1 MAQYGTIVVVD
12 DNPAILTAL
21 RICLD
26 STFEQVITLAS
37 PDSLPA
43 TLQQEKASIVLMDM
57 NFTLGMNTGQKGLTW
72 LRTLR
77 HLHPQLPVVLIT
89 AYADVQ
95 LAVKCLKAGASDF
108 VTKPWDNDELLR
120 TLKDA
125 VDKGQE
131 IQSLDELERNHVKRV
146 VDHCHGN
153 ISRAAEL
160 LGITRQTLYAKLHR
174 PLAASSHS
182 SGNGCRRHP
191 SRCRLPSHCPSDCF
205 WECRQCCSSSGSSGI
220 GTTSRRLPPKPG

>member
-26 STFEQVITLAS
+26 STFERVITLAS

-57 NFTLGMNTGQKGLTW
+57 NFTLGMNTGHEGLTW

-77 HLHPQLPVVLIT
+77 HLHPQLPGVLIS

-95 LAVKCLKAGASDF
+95 RAVKCLKAGASDF

-125 VDKGQE
+125 VDLVHVTFCCLNQGNTVLRVLN
-131 IQSLDELERNHVKRV
+131 SLIDTTNL
-146 VDHCHGN
+146 
-153 ISRAAEL
+153 ISHL
-160 LGITRQTLYAKLHR
+160 LTDGKTCCIV
-174 PLAASSHS
+174 
-182 SGNGCRRHP
+182 
-191 SRCRLPSHCPSDCF
+191 
-205 WECRQCCSSSGSSGI
+205 CCSVNLVYGRQLLS
-220 GTTSRRLPPKPG
+220 

>member
-1 MAQYGTIVVVD
+1 MVVD

-26 STFEQVITLAS
+26 STFERVITLAS

-57 NFTLGMNTGQKGLTW
+57 NFTLGMNTGQEGLTW

-120 TLKDA
+120 TQKDA

-174 PLAASSHS
+174 P
-182 SGNGCRRHP
+182 
-191 SRCRLPSHCPSDCF
+191 
-205 WECRQCCSSSGSSGI
+205 
-220 GTTSRRLPPKPG
+220 

>member
-1 MAQYGTIVVVD
+1 MAQYGTIVIVD

-26 STFEQVITLAS
+26 GTFERVITLAS

-57 NFTLGMNTGQKGLTW
+57 NFTLGMNTGQEGLTW

-174 PLAASSHS
+174 P
-182 SGNGCRRHP
+182 
-191 SRCRLPSHCPSDCF
+191 
-205 WECRQCCSSSGSSGI
+205 
-220 GTTSRRLPPKPG
+220 

>member
-1 MAQYGTIVVVD
+1 MAQYRTIVVVD

-26 STFEQVITLAS
+26 STFERVITLAS

-43 TLQQEKASIVLMDM
+43 TLQQEKVSIVLMDM
-57 NFTLGMNTGQKGLTW
+57 NFTLGMNTGQEGLTW

-95 LAVKCLKAGASDF
+95 LAVKGLKAGASDF

-174 PLAASSHS
+174 P
-182 SGNGCRRHP
+182 
-191 SRCRLPSHCPSDCF
+191 
-205 WECRQCCSSSGSSGI
+205 
-220 GTTSRRLPPKPG
+220 

>member
-26 STFEQVITLAS
+26 STFERVITLAS

-57 NFTLGMNTGQKGLTW
+57 NFTLGMNTGQEGLTW

-108 VTKPWDNDELLR
+108 VTKPWNNDELLR

-174 PLAASSHS
+174 P
-182 SGNGCRRHP
+182 
-191 SRCRLPSHCPSDCF
+191 
-205 WECRQCCSSSGSSGI
+205 
-220 GTTSRRLPPKPG
+220 

>member
-1 MAQYGTIVVVD
+1 MVVD

-26 STFEQVITLAS
+26 STFERVITLAS

-43 TLQQEKASIVLMDM
+43 TLQQEKVSIVLMDM
-57 NFTLGMNTGQKGLTW
+57 NFTLGMNTGQEGLTW

-131 IQSLDELERNHVKRV
+131 IQSLEELERNHVKRV

-174 PLAASSHS
+174 P
-182 SGNGCRRHP
+182 
-191 SRCRLPSHCPSDCF
+191 
-205 WECRQCCSSSGSSGI
+205 
-220 GTTSRRLPPKPG
+220 

>member
-26 STFEQVITLAS
+26 STFERVITLAS

-57 NFTLGMNTGQKGLTW
+57 NFTLGMNTGQEGLTW

-95 LAVKCLKAGASDF
+95 LAVKCLKAGAADF

-174 PLAASSHS
+174 P
-182 SGNGCRRHP
+182 
-191 SRCRLPSHCPSDCF
+191 
-205 WECRQCCSSSGSSGI
+205 
-220 GTTSRRLPPKPG
+220 

>member
-1 MAQYGTIVVVD
+1 MVQYGTIVVVD

-26 STFEQVITLAS
+26 STFERVITLAS

-57 NFTLGMNTGQKGLTW
+57 NFTLGMNTGQEGLTW

-174 PLAASSHS
+174 P
-182 SGNGCRRHP
+182 
-191 SRCRLPSHCPSDCF
+191 
-205 WECRQCCSSSGSSGI
+205 
-220 GTTSRRLPPKPG
+220 

>member
-26 STFEQVITLAS
+26 STFERVITLAS

-57 NFTLGMNTGQKGLTW
+57 NFTLGMNSGQEGLTW

-160 LGITRQTLYAKLHR
+160 LGITRQTHYAKLHR
-174 PLAASSHS
+174 P
-182 SGNGCRRHP
+182 
-191 SRCRLPSHCPSDCF
+191 
-205 WECRQCCSSSGSSGI
+205 
-220 GTTSRRLPPKPG
+220 

>member
-26 STFEQVITLAS
+26 STFERVITLAS

-43 TLQQEKASIVLMDM
+43 TLQQEKVSIVLMDM
-57 NFTLGMNTGQKGLTW
+57 NFTLGMNTGQEGLTW

-160 LGITRQTLYAKLHR
+160 LGITR
-174 PLAASSHS
+174 
-182 SGNGCRRHP
+182 
-191 SRCRLPSHCPSDCF
+191 
-205 WECRQCCSSSGSSGI
+205 
-220 GTTSRRLPPKPG
+220 

>member
-26 STFEQVITLAS
+26 STFERVITLAS

-57 NFTLGMNTGQKGLTW
+57 NFTLGMNTGQEGLTW

-153 ISRAAEL
+153 ISWAAEL

-174 PLAASSHS
+174 P
-182 SGNGCRRHP
+182 
-191 SRCRLPSHCPSDCF
+191 
-205 WECRQCCSSSGSSGI
+205 
-220 GTTSRRLPPKPG
+220 

>member
-1 MAQYGTIVVVD
+1 MD

-26 STFEQVITLAS
+26 STFERVITLAS
-37 PDSLPA
+37 PDNLPA

-57 NFTLGMNTGQKGLTW
+57 NFTLGMNTGQEGLTW

-174 PLAASSHS
+174 P
-182 SGNGCRRHP
+182 
-191 SRCRLPSHCPSDCF
+191 
-205 WECRQCCSSSGSSGI
+205 
-220 GTTSRRLPPKPG
+220 

>member
-1 MAQYGTIVVVD
+1 MD

-26 STFEQVITLAS
+26 STFERVITLAS

-57 NFTLGMNTGQKGLTW
+57 NFTLGMNTGQEGLTW

-95 LAVKCLKAGASDF
+95 LVVKCLKAGASDF

-174 PLAASSHS
+174 P
-182 SGNGCRRHP
+182 
-191 SRCRLPSHCPSDCF
+191 
-205 WECRQCCSSSGSSGI
+205 
-220 GTTSRRLPPKPG
+220 

>member
-1 MAQYGTIVVVD
+1 MVVD

-26 STFEQVITLAS
+26 STFERVITLAS

-57 NFTLGMNTGQKGLTW
+57 NFTLGMNTGQEGLTW

-131 IQSLDELERNHVKRV
+131 ILSLDELERNHVKRV

-174 PLAASSHS
+174 P
-182 SGNGCRRHP
+182 
-191 SRCRLPSHCPSDCF
+191 
-205 WECRQCCSSSGSSGI
+205 
-220 GTTSRRLPPKPG
+220 

>member
-26 STFEQVITLAS
+26 STFERVITLAS
-37 PDSLPA
+37 PDGLPA

-57 NFTLGMNTGQKGLTW
+57 NFTLGMNTGQEGLTW

-174 PLAASSHS
+174 P
-182 SGNGCRRHP
+182 
-191 SRCRLPSHCPSDCF
+191 
-205 WECRQCCSSSGSSGI
+205 
-220 GTTSRRLPPKPG
+220 

>member
-26 STFEQVITLAS
+26 STFERVITLAS

-57 NFTLGMNTGQKGLTW
+57 NFTLGMNTGQDGLTW

-174 PLAASSHS
+174 P
-182 SGNGCRRHP
+182 
-191 SRCRLPSHCPSDCF
+191 
-205 WECRQCCSSSGSSGI
+205 
-220 GTTSRRLPPKPG
+220 

>member
-26 STFEQVITLAS
+26 STFERVITLAS

-57 NFTLGMNTGQKGLTW
+57 NFTLGMNTGQEGLTW

-160 LGITRQTLYAKLHR
+160 LGISRQTLYAKLHR
-174 PLAASSHS
+174 P
-182 SGNGCRRHP
+182 
-191 SRCRLPSHCPSDCF
+191 
-205 WECRQCCSSSGSSGI
+205 
-220 GTTSRRLPPKPG
+220 